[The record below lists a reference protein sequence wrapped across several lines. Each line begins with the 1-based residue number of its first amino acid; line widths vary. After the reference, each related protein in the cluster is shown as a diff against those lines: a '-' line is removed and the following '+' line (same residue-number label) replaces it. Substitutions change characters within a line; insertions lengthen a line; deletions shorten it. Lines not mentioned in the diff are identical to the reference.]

1 MVGDIL
7 SILAGVEA
15 SQVGVRSEPMTPHL
29 PSQPR

>member
-1 MVGDIL
+1 MVGDVL

-15 SQVGVRSEPMTPHL
+15 SQVGVRNEQMPPRL